1 MWFSNA
7 RSFDAIPQQKFFQ
20 VQIPTPGCL
29 GYHERKKD
37 KEKRRGR
44 TTSSTAPKRA
54 RAHHQQPLM
63 NLEEWYLQ
71 TPIVTRCYL
80 TMSFLITAGCALEV
94 KNNSFFYTQSIFRR
108 RKIQSLCKP
117 GAGKRA
123 GLTRS
128 LVLSLSL
135 LRAGHLP
142 VLGLLQLQPGLQ
154 RISILASGH
163 QLFLLRRFGFRF
175 HFPHVFPGE
184 ILPNARRRHVSRQ
197 IRGFFLDAPLRGVAV
212 NDDCPV
218 RKRAISGLQFNVHD
232 GVRLGT

>member
-1 MWFSNA
+1 MVPPNANRDPVLLNHVVLDHRRVRFRGKKQFFFLYAEHFSS
-7 RSFDAIPQQKFFQ
+7 RS
-20 VQIPTPGCL
+20 
-29 GYHERKKD
+29 
-37 KEKRRGR
+37 
-44 TTSSTAPKRA
+44 
-54 RAHHQQPLM
+54 
-63 NLEEWYLQ
+63 
-71 TPIVTRCYL
+71 
-80 TMSFLITAGCALEV
+80 
-94 KNNSFFYTQSIFRR
+94 

-154 RISILASGH
+154 RIPILASGH

-218 RKRAISGLQFNVHD
+218 RKRAISGLQFNLHD
-232 GVRLGT
+232 GVRLGTEKRKREHVLSRIVFVHGAVLALGVVGV

>member
-1 MWFSNA
+1 
-7 RSFDAIPQQKFFQ
+7 
-20 VQIPTPGCL
+20 
-29 GYHERKKD
+29 
-37 KEKRRGR
+37 
-44 TTSSTAPKRA
+44 
-54 RAHHQQPLM
+54 
-63 NLEEWYLQ
+63 
-71 TPIVTRCYL
+71 
-80 TMSFLITAGCALEV
+80 MSFLITAGCALEV

-218 RKRAISGLQFNVHD
+218 RKRAISGLQLNHQD
-232 GVRLGT
+232 GVRLGTEKRKRQHVLSLIVFVHGAVLALGVVGV

>member
-1 MWFSNA
+1 M
-7 RSFDAIPQQKFFQ
+7 R
-20 VQIPTPGCL
+20 
-29 GYHERKKD
+29 EKKTT
-37 KEKRRGR
+37 EKRRGR

-135 LRAGHLP
+135 SFACRSSP
-142 VLGLLQLQPGLQ
+142 RSRSTSTPTWSSKN
-154 RISILASGH
+154 INSGVWSPTFSSSA
-163 QLFLLRRFGFRF
+163 LW
-175 HFPHVFPGE
+175 V
-184 ILPNARRRHVSRQ
+184 
-197 IRGFFLDAPLRGVAV
+197 
-212 NDDCPV
+212 
-218 RKRAISGLQFNVHD
+218 
-232 GVRLGT
+232 